1 MTEKLISKGLMLA
14 ISLILSCTTPLAYA
28 QTSQP
33 EKITVT
39 VSKKPLENVLE
50 KLSKQYGYQFFY
62 NASLLKGVNVSV
74 SLQEAEID
82 NVMKTLLTGTG
93 LQYSIKGRT
102 IVITTI
108 PKKAIAQTPLNGRVT
123 DSDGNVLPGV
133 SIFTQDKSQGTITD
147 IDGRFT
153 FSKPLTY
160 GTVLNFSSVGMKPH
174 DVVYSGEQ
182 LLQVV
187 MVEDVKQLDAVIVTG
202 FQTISRER
210 ATGAATIVKS
220 NYLDK
225 IQAPDLSS
233 KLEGATPGLTS
244 YNGKMSIRGT
254 STFSTSIGTTPL
266 LVLDGQPVTGVG
278 INELN
283 PEDIETITVLKDAA
297 ATSLYGVR
305 ASNGVIVVT
314 TKRGTGKKPNINV
327 SANFYLNP
335 LPSLDYCHY
344 ASTSDI
350 IDYERDYLIN
360 NPNYQE
366 NPLDYFDLL
375 NDIKAPSYISTVDRL
390 YYRLAKGEIT
400 ESQLN
405 ASLDLLRKN
414 DYRKAYR
421 DELQQMNFVQDY
433 NLSLSKAGDKSNFF
447 FSARYENE
455 STYNKNNSF
464 DKFTFYMKNE
474 LDLTKWFKLT
484 VGTNVGIGNTSY
496 SQAGYQG
503 TTVAMPYETL
513 YNEDGSYAYIYP
525 HNYFN
530 SQTVNQTE
538 GLKPMGYNA
547 VEESTKNMQDTDDL
561 YWKLFTHADFKL
573 LKGLNFGVKFQ
584 YEKRD
589 QNTERQDEEDSYYMR
604 NMINRHA
611 ATNPQGGF
619 TYYIP
624 EGGRM
629 EEAHARWSYMN
640 LRAQFDYQTTI
651 NDKHEIT
658 ALLGGEIREDKY
670 RKTISER
677 YGYDEQKL
685 VYKQVDWA
693 ALNKGVI
700 GQLSSNPFQKQE
712 QLFVNDSHHR
722 YVSAYFNAGYS
733 YDTRYALNG
742 SVRIEQADLFGTD
755 PKYRYRPLW
764 SVGAS
769 WNISNEEFMKDITW
783 VDMLKLRATYGI
795 TGNVDQNTSPYL
807 LGSYAVSPYS
817 QSNLTTIIS
826 PPNKLLRWEKTS
838 TFNIGLDF
846 SLLRR
851 LSGSFDFYQR
861 YSSDLLA
868 NTNLDPSTGFQ
879 TARVNNGA
887 MRNKGIELSLS
898 YNWLNSRDWS
908 FNTTFTTAYNSNKI
922 KKVGYIPTSA
932 KSMLTNPGSFY
943 LQGDTYNSLY
953 AYRYAGLTDEGNP
966 SVYDTEGNVV
976 SLKPVDEID
985 ALTCVGQLDPKWN
998 GALDISLRWKQLNF
1012 FTKIVYYA
1020 GHSLRVDATPL
1031 YSGLR
1036 SETYKGAIHED
1047 IANRWT
1053 PEHTNTDIPSMT
1065 VYGLSTDR
1073 EYHWKYADY
1082 NTASAAFIKIRNIGV
1097 SYTLPQEWIS
1107 KAGFKGIS
1115 LRAQVNNPCYWAAN
1129 KRDIDPEAFNA
1140 NSSTRSD
1147 EKATS
1152 YILGININ
1160 F

>member
-1 MTEKLISKGLMLA
+1 MTRKLISRGLVLA
-14 ISLILSCTTPLAYA
+14 ASLLLSFTAPTAYA
-28 QTSQP
+28 QTGQP

-62 NASLLKGVNVSV
+62 NASLLKGVHVSA
-74 SLQEAEID
+74 SLEEAGID
-82 NVMKTLLTGTG
+82 HAMKTLLAGTG

-102 IVITTI
+102 IVITTP
-108 PKKAIAQTPLNGRVT
+108 PKKETAKTPLHGRVT

-133 SIFTQDKSQGTITD
+133 AIFTQDKSQGTITD

-153 FSKPLTY
+153 FAQPLAY

-225 IQAPDLSS
+225 IQAPDLGS
-233 KLEGATPGLTS
+233 KLEGATPGLS
-244 YNGKMSIRGT
+244 NYNGKMSIRGT
-254 STFSTSIGTTPL
+254 SSFSINSTPL
-266 LVLDGQPVTGVG
+266 LVLDGQPVTGVN

-314 TKRGTGKKPNINV
+314 TKRATGKKANINV

-335 LPSLDYCHY
+335 LPSLDYRRY

-350 IDYERDYLIN
+350 IDYEIDYLTHH
-360 NPNYQE
+360 PNYLE
-366 NPLDYFDLL
+366 SPSDYFESL
-375 NDIKAPSYISTVDRL
+375 NDMKAPQYLSTVDRL
-390 YYRLAKGEIT
+390 YESLAKGEIT

-405 ASLDLLRKN
+405 ASIDLLRQN
-414 DYRKAYR
+414 DYRKEYR
-421 DELQQMNFVQDY
+421 NELQRMNFVQDY

-455 STYNKNNSF
+455 STYNKHNGF

-484 VGTNVGIGNTSY
+484 VGTNVGIGNSSY
-496 SQAGYQG
+496 TQAGYQG
-503 TTVAMPYETL
+503 ATTAMPYESL
-513 YNEDGSYAYIYP
+513 YNADGSYAYIYP
-525 HNYFN
+525 HNYHN
-530 SQTVNQTE
+530 SQAIAQTE

-547 VEESTKNMQDTDDL
+547 VEESAKNMQDTDDL

-573 LKGLNFGVKFQ
+573 LKGLKFGVKFQ
-584 YEKRD
+584 YERRD
-589 QNTERQDEEDSYYMR
+589 QNAERQDEEDSFYMR
-604 NMINRHA
+604 RMINQYA
-611 ATNPQGGF
+611 VTNPKGGFIYYIPQGG
-619 TYYIP
+619 
-624 EGGRM
+624 RM
-629 EEAHARWSYMN
+629 GESHARWAYMN
-640 LRAQFDYQTTI
+640 LRGQFDYQTTVS
-651 NDKHEIT
+651 DKHEIT

-670 RKTISER
+670 RKTLGER

-693 ALNKGVI
+693 ALNEGVI
-700 GQLSSNPFQKQE
+700 GQLGNNAFNKEE
-712 QLFVNDSHHR
+712 QLQVSNSHHR
-722 YVSAYFNAGYS
+722 YVSAYLNAGYS
-733 YDTRYALNG
+733 YDARYAFNG

-769 WNISNEEFMKDITW
+769 WNISNEAFMKDVAW

-817 QSNLTTIIS
+817 QANLTTILT

-838 TFNIGLDF
+838 TFNAGVDF
-846 SLLRR
+846 SLLKK

-868 NTNLDPSTGFQ
+868 NTILDPSTGFQ

-887 MRNKGIELSLS
+887 MRNRGIELSLS
-898 YNWLNSRDWS
+898 YDWLNQRDWS
-908 FNTTFTTAYNSNKI
+908 LTTAFTASYNSNKI

-932 KSMLTNPGSFY
+932 KDMLASPGNFY

-953 AYRYAGLTDEGNP
+953 AYRYAGLTETGDP
-966 SVYDTEGNVV
+966 SVYDAEGNVV

-998 GALDISLRWKQLNF
+998 GALDINLRWKQLSF
-1012 FTKIVYYA
+1012 FTKVVYYA

-1036 SETYKGAIHED
+1036 SETYKGAVHQD
-1047 IANRWT
+1047 VANRWT
-1053 PEHTNTDIPSMT
+1053 PEHTDTDIPSMT
-1065 VYGLSTDR
+1065 VYGLSADR
-1073 EYHWKYADY
+1073 EYQWRYADY
-1082 NTASAAFIKIRNIGV
+1082 NTASAAFIKIRNIGL
-1097 SYTLPQEWIS
+1097 SYTLPQAWIS
-1107 KAGFKGIS
+1107 KAGFKGMS

-1129 KRDIDPEAFNA
+1129 KRAIDPEAFNA
-1140 NSSTRSD
+1140 NSGTRTD
-1147 EKATS
+1147 EKVTS